1 MLREGEGHTSK
12 REELEEGASHLRT
25 GGGNRA
31 DSSAYYRPRAGQQIE
46 CFPEP
51 FIMDRLRSLP
61 TYAPAGSHACGCG
74 WGVVQIYYLYWLVGV
89 CAYVCVCGLCL
100 SNGGLAPV

>member
-1 MLREGEGHTSK
+1 MGIRG
-12 REELEEGASHLRT
+12 
-25 GGGNRA
+25 
-31 DSSAYYRPRAGQQIE
+31 DSVLVPWRPAFWIAAE
-46 CFPEP
+46 VV
-51 FIMDRLRSLP
+51 MDRLRSLP

>member
-1 MLREGEGHTSK
+1 MGIR
-12 REELEEGASHLRT
+12 
-25 GGGNRA
+25 GGFVLIPW
-31 DSSAYYRPRAGQQIE
+31 RPAFWIAAE
-46 CFPEP
+46 VV
-51 FIMDRLRSLP
+51 MDRLRSLP
-61 TYAPAGSHACGCG
+61 TYAPAGPHACGCG

>member
-1 MLREGEGHTSK
+1 MNFSGLQRAWCLFGTLPSLAIDLRAQYKQVLEQREQDSARSK
-12 REELEEGASHLRT
+12 TTL
-25 GGGNRA
+25 
-31 DSSAYYRPRAGQQIE
+31 
-46 CFPEP
+46 
-51 FIMDRLRSLP
+51 IMDRLRSLP

-74 WGVVQIYYLYWLVGV
+74 WGVVQIYYLYWLGV

>member
-1 MLREGEGHTSK
+1 MGIRG
-12 REELEEGASHLRT
+12 
-25 GGGNRA
+25 
-31 DSSAYYRPRAGQQIE
+31 DSVLVFWRPAFWNDAE
-46 CFPEP
+46 VVL
-51 FIMDRLRSLP
+51 DRLRSLP
-61 TYAPAGSHACGCG
+61 TYAPAGSHACGRG